1 MDTAVL
7 QTVPVVFLLPDNVA
21 MRSLNLAKN
30 VNISSAVQE
39 SALFLHQD
47 VQRQERSAILIR
59 AVVSL
64 LLQGIVVMEPF
75 NSIMKNVTLIL
86 QSRMEDVLLDLH
98 VITSVCVQMI
108 RWRSAVMDK

>member
-1 MDTAVL
+1 M
-7 QTVPVVFLLPDNVA
+7 
-21 MRSLNLAKN
+21 
-30 VNISSAVQE
+30 
-39 SALFLHQD
+39 
-47 VQRQERSAILIR
+47 
-59 AVVSL
+59 
-64 LLQGIVVMEPF
+64 VMEPF